1 MHAMPESPPRP
12 LPASAPLTAGWWWGF
27 VLYVFIAVVHIGAR
41 ALGDDSVAA
50 PSKLLLMPALA
61 AAIVWAQRDRRWGLP
76 HVLLLGAIA
85 LSWLGDGA
93 GDFFPFA
100 PTLPVMLLCF
110 GLAHLAYIWLF
121 VRYGAVRRTPW
132 WTLVYAVWWIVLV
145 AVLWPRLGGLA
156 VAVAAYGLVL
166 AGTAVTSARGHV
178 LTAIGGALF
187 LTSDTILAFVLF
199 TPERMPEIA
208 DALVMLTYCS
218 GQGLIAVGLLLNG
231 LTARRAP
238 REDVAAV

>member
-1 MHAMPESPPRP
+1 MHALPASPPHP
-12 LPASAPLTAGWWWGF
+12 LPAVKPLAAGWWWGF
-27 VLYVFIAVVHIGAR
+27 VLYVFIAVVHIGAL
-41 ALGDDSVAA
+41 AIGDDSVAA

-61 AAIVWAQRDRRWGLP
+61 AAIVWAERDRRWGVP
-76 HVLLLGAIA
+76 QLLLLSAIA

-93 GDFFPFA
+93 ASFFPFA

-110 GLAHLAYIWLF
+110 GLAHVGYIWLF
-121 VRYGAVRRTPW
+121 TRYGAVRRTPW

-145 AVLWPRLGGLA
+145 AVLWPRLGALA

-178 LTAIGGALF
+178 LTAVGGALF
-187 LTSDTILAFVLF
+187 LASDTILAFLLF
-199 TPERMPEIA
+199 TPELMPEIA

-218 GQGLIAVGLLLNG
+218 GQGLIAVGLLLSG
-231 LTARRAP
+231 LAARRP
-238 REDVAAV
+238 RSEPSQV